1 MRLQNKHIVV
11 GITGGIA
18 AYKSASLVRLLVK
31 EGAEVQVVMTPAAKE
46 FITPLTLATLSQHAV
61 VSDFF
66 DRRDGSWHS
75 HVTLG
80 TWADLMIIA
89 PATASTIGKMAHGI
103 ADNILVTTYLAMR
116 APVLIAPAM
125 DLDMWSHPTT
135 ARNLEILAQDGVAQA
150 LPAEGFL
157 ASGLTGRGRMQ
168 EPEEILEQAVAMLTA
183 KAEKL
188 PLAGEC
194 VTITAGPTYEP
205 IDDVRFIGNHS
216 SGLMGISLAEAFAQ
230 QGAEVHLVLGPT
242 HLRPTN
248 SHIVVHSVMTAE
260 EMLAAAEE
268 TFGRSSVAVFAAAV
282 ADYRPEERVQGKIKK
297 ERRGGEQ
304 MQLTLTQNPDIA
316 ATLGAKR
323 RAGQYLVGF
332 ALETSVDTS
341 AAEGKLCS
349 KHLDAIVLNSTSDAG
364 AGFGVSTNKVL
375 ILDKA
380 GARCDLPLES
390 KAVVAGQIV
399 DFVLKHRT
407 QLV

>member
-1 MRLQNKHIVV
+1 MRLQDKHIVV

-18 AYKSASLVRLLVK
+18 AYKSATLVRLLIK

-89 PATASTIGKMAHGI
+89 PATASTIAKMAHGV

-125 DLDMWSHPTT
+125 DLDMWGHPTT
-135 ARNLEILAQDGVAQA
+135 ARNLKQLARDGVRQA
-150 LPAEGFL
+150 LPVAGFL
-157 ASGLTGRGRMQ
+157 ASGLMGRGRMQ
-168 EPEEILEQAVAMLTA
+168 EPEEILEQAVEMLTA
-183 KAEKL
+183 TEEM
-188 PLAGEC
+188 PLQGEC

-205 IDDVRFIGNHS
+205 IDDVRFIGNQS
-216 SGLMGISLAEAFAQ
+216 SGLMGISLAEACAKL
-230 QGAEVHLVLGPT
+230 GAEVHLVLGPT
-242 HLRPTN
+242 HLRPAE
-248 SHIVVHSVMTAE
+248 SRIVVHPVTTAE
-260 EMLAAAEE
+260 EMLATAKESFA
-268 TFGRSSVAVFAAAV
+268 RSSVAIFAAAV
-282 ADYRPEERVQGKIKK
+282 ADYRPQERVQGKIKK
-297 ERRGGEQ
+297 ERCRGEQ
-304 MQLTLTQNPDIA
+304 MQLTLTQTPDIA
-316 ATLGAKR
+316 ATLGATR

-332 ALETSVDTS
+332 ALETSVDLQ
-341 AAEGKLCS
+341 AAEGKLQQ

-364 AGFGVSTNKVL
+364 AGFGVPTNKVL
-375 ILDKA
+375 VLDKA
-380 GARCDLPLES
+380 GVQLDLPLES
-390 KAVVAGQIV
+390 KAVVAEQIV

>member
-1 MRLQNKHIVV
+1 
-11 GITGGIA
+11 
-18 AYKSASLVRLLVK
+18 
-31 EGAEVQVVMTPAAKE
+31 
-46 FITPLTLATLSQHAV
+46 
-61 VSDFF
+61 
-66 DRRDGSWHS
+66 
-75 HVTLG
+75 
-80 TWADLMIIA
+80 
-89 PATASTIGKMAHGI
+89 
-103 ADNILVTTYLAMR
+103 
-116 APVLIAPAM
+116 
-125 DLDMWSHPTT
+125 MWSHPTT

-216 SGLMGISLAEAFAQ
+216 SGLMGISLAEALAR

-248 SHIVVHSVMTAE
+248 PQIVVHPVMTAE
-260 EMLAAAEE
+260 EMLAAAQE
-268 TFGRSSVAVFAAAV
+268 TFGRSSIAIFAAAV
-282 ADYRPEERVQGKIKK
+282 ADYRPEERVSGKIKK

-316 ATLGAKR
+316 ATLGAQR

-332 ALETSVDTS
+332 ALETSVDTA
-341 AAEGKLCS
+341 AAESKLHN

-364 AGFGVSTNKVL
+364 AGFGVPTNKVL

-380 GARCDLPLES
+380 GTRCDLPLES
-390 KAVVAGQIV
+390 KAVVAEQIV

>member
-1 MRLQNKHIVV
+1 MRLQDKHIVV

-18 AYKSASLVRLLVK
+18 AYKSASLVRLLIK

-89 PATASTIGKMAHGI
+89 PATASTIGKMAHGV

-125 DLDMWSHPTT
+125 DLDMWEHPTT
-135 ARNLEILAQDGVAQA
+135 ARNLEQLARDGVRQA
-150 LPAEGFL
+150 LPAAGFL
-157 ASGLTGRGRMQ
+157 ASGLMGRGRMQ
-168 EPEEILEQAVAMLTA
+168 EPEEILEQAVEMLTSTV
-183 KAEKL
+183 ES
-188 PLAGEC
+188 PLQGEC

-205 IDDVRFIGNHS
+205 IDDVRFVGNHS
-216 SGLMGISLAEAFAQ
+216 SGLMGISLAEACAKL
-230 QGAEVHLVLGPT
+230 GAEVHLILGPT
-242 HLRPTN
+242 HLRPTD
-248 SHIVVHSVMTAE
+248 SHIVVHPVMTAE

-268 TFGRSSVAVFAAAV
+268 SFARSSVAIFAAAV
-282 ADYRPEERVQGKIKK
+282 ADYRPQERVHGKIKK
-297 ERRGGEQ
+297 ERHGGEQ
-304 MQLTLTQNPDIA
+304 MQLSLTQNPDIA
-316 ATLGAKR
+316 ATLGAAR

-332 ALETSVDTS
+332 ALETSVDLQ
-341 AAEGKLCS
+341 AAEGKLQQ

-364 AGFGVSTNKVL
+364 AGFGVPTNKVL
-375 ILDKA
+375 VLDKA
-380 GARCDLPLES
+380 GAQLDLPLES
-390 KAVVAGQIV
+390 KAVVAEQIV

-407 QLV
+407 VLV

>member
-1 MRLQNKHIVV
+1 MRLQDKHIVV

-18 AYKSASLVRLLVK
+18 AYKSASLVRLLIK

-89 PATASTIGKMAHGI
+89 PATASTIAKMAHGV

-125 DLDMWSHPTT
+125 DLDMWEHPTT
-135 ARNLEILAQDGVAQA
+135 ARNLEQLARDGVRQA
-150 LPAEGFL
+150 LPAAGFL
-157 ASGLTGRGRMQ
+157 ASGLMGRGRMQ
-168 EPEEILEQAVAMLTA
+168 EPEEVLEQAVEMLTSTV
-183 KAEKL
+183 ES
-188 PLAGEC
+188 PLQGEC

-216 SGLMGISLAEAFAQ
+216 SGLMGISLAEACAKL
-230 QGAEVHLVLGPT
+230 GAEVHLILGST
-242 HLRPTN
+242 HLRPTD
-248 SHIVVHSVMTAE
+248 SRIVVHPVMTAE

-268 TFGRSSVAVFAAAV
+268 SFARSSVAIFAAAV
-282 ADYRPEERVQGKIKK
+282 ADYRPQERVQGKIKK

-316 ATLGAKR
+316 ATLGATR

-332 ALETSVDTS
+332 ALETSVDLQ
-341 AAEGKLCS
+341 AAEGKLQQ
-349 KHLDAIVLNSTSDAG
+349 KHLDAIVLNSTNDAG
-364 AGFGVSTNKVL
+364 AGFGVPTNKVL
-375 ILDKA
+375 VLDKA
-380 GARCDLPLES
+380 GAQLDLPLES
-390 KAVVAGQIV
+390 KAVVAEQIV

-407 QLV
+407 VLV